1 MKNTIATCIAA
12 LSCCLLLVAVPSLQ
26 AQDDQENGR
35 RCSLQTLKG
44 SYGTLY
50 TGFVRDFPDP
60 GQNPIVIQARET
72 YDGAGHVTET
82 GSSMLSGTTQ
92 FEGSSTGTYK
102 VNPDCSGSE
111 EFPGIASTKFQI
123 VKHGTEILGILTTG
137 SYTVSFHSEK
147 Q

>member
-1 MKNTIATCIAA
+1 MKNTIATCVAV
-12 LSCCLLLVAVPSLQ
+12 CLLLLAIPCVQ
-26 AQDDQENGR
+26 AQENSEDGG
-35 RCSLQTLKG
+35 RCSLKTLKG

-50 TGFVRDFPDP
+50 TGRVRDFPDP
-60 GQNPIVIQARET
+60 GQNPIVIEARET
-72 YDGAGHVTET
+72 YDGAGHVIET

-92 FEGSSTGTYK
+92 FEGTNPGTYK

-111 EFPGIASTKFQI
+111 EFPGVASTKFQI

-137 SYTVSFHSEK
+137 SFTVSFHSEK

>member
-1 MKNTIATCIAA
+1 MKNTIATCVAV
-12 LSCCLLLVAVPSLQ
+12 CLLLLAVPYVL
-26 AQDDQENGR
+26 AQQDSEDGG
-35 RCSLQTLKG
+35 RCSLKTLKG

-50 TGFVRDFPDP
+50 TGYVRDFPDP
-60 GQNPIVIQARET
+60 GQNPIVIKARET
-72 YDGAGHVTET
+72 YDGAGHVIET

-92 FEGSSTGTYK
+92 FEGTNPGTYK

-111 EFPGIASTKFQI
+111 EFPGVASTRFQI

-137 SYTVSFHSEK
+137 SYTISFHSEK

>member
-1 MKNTIATCIAA
+1 MKNTIATCVAV
-12 LSCCLLLVAVPSLQ
+12 CLLLLALPYTQ
-26 AQDDQENGR
+26 AQENSEDGA
-35 RCSLQTLKG
+35 RCSLKTLKG

-50 TGFVRDFPDP
+50 TGHVRDFPDP
-60 GQNPIVIQARET
+60 GQNPIVIQASET

-92 FEGSSTGTYK
+92 FEGSSNGTYK

-111 EFPGIASTKFQI
+111 EFPGVASTKFQI